1 MLASVQ
7 RTEYRKAVS
16 ATETEDRTCPVDV
29 DLAGSMTEVLA
40 GQVRKWSQ
48 ECQRFLEWQRRHVL
62 VAESTNELRSRHEA
76 VLRRLLALGRML
88 NAATSD
94 PEFMDRRAAELV
106 KSRVAQLQE
115 SWELSHGTMTAA
127 EAGDLLAAH
136 FKL

>member
-1 MLASVQ
+1 MGA
-7 RTEYRKAVS
+7 A
-16 ATETEDRTCPVDV
+16 ETEDRTCPVDV

-48 ECQRFLEWQRRHVL
+48 KCQRFLEWQRHHVL
-62 VAESTNELRSRHEA
+62 VAASTNELGSRHEA

-106 KSRVAQLQE
+106 KSRLAQLQE
-115 SWELSHGTMTAA
+115 SWELNHSAMTAT
-127 EAGDLLAAH
+127 EAGKLLAAH